1 MPNRTYALEWLSHA
15 GRNLETAQLLF
26 SESHYTDIIGIEIQQ
41 TVEKIFKS
49 VFAYHGMSIPRTHSL
64 PLLFNQVS
72 TFIELED
79 FDFDSLVI
87 ISDYYEID
95 RYPGPKYEM
104 PPRSELEKFL
114 PMVEK
119 LYHKVFEMVS
129 GDTSS

>member
-1 MPNRTYALEWLSHA
+1 MPNRYGTLI
-15 GRNLETAQLLF
+15 
-26 SESHYTDIIGIEIQQ
+26 D
-41 TVEKIFKS
+41 
-49 VFAYHGMSIPRTHSL
+49 
-64 PLLFNQVS
+64 
-72 TFIELED
+72 LED

-119 LYHKVFEMVS
+119 WYHKVFEMVS